1 MIDRSIIV
9 SCIQTYNGEYSIQ
22 GFAKVLTGY
31 KGFRFI
37 PKLKRSKY
45 YGILK
50 NENIDE
56 VMCILTSLLNE
67 GILEERDNYKIF
79 IVN

>member
-1 MIDRSIIV
+1 MIDRNIII
-9 SCIQTYNGEYSIQ
+9 SCIRAYNGEYSIQ

-56 VMCILTSLLNE
+56 VMSTLTSLLNE
-67 GILEERDNYKIF
+67 GIITERDNYKIF
-79 IVN
+79 IID